1 MTARML
7 KVVVERRWARR
18 RMDISSLRE
27 VELKVDTS
35 CHVVFKVKISHDVGC
50 RIKLL
55 REKGDS
61 HNQGLCRGKVLSM

>member
-1 MTARML
+1 
-7 KVVVERRWARR
+7 
-18 RMDISSLRE
+18 MDISALRE

-50 RIKLL
+50 RVKLL

-61 HNQGLCRGKVLSM
+61 HNQGPLVGARFFRRDPDSGSRQ